1 MALTIGTQFGS
12 HEIISLLGKG
22 GMGEVYRARDTK
34 LKRDVAIKI
43 LPDEFSRDS
52 ARVSLFQREAE
63 VLASLNHPNIAAIY
77 DLQEVNDTR
86 FLVLELVEGETL
98 AERLQRGLIPIED
111 ALQIAKQICEA
122 LEAAHEGGIIHRDLK
137 PANVKITA
145 DGKVKVLDFG
155 LAKAMS
161 AANASAIARSH
172 QGMETAPATAALS
185 NSPTLISGTMGGAIL
200 GTAAYMSPEQARGRA
215 ADQRSDVFAF
225 GCVLYEMLTG
235 RQAFQGED
243 VSDVLASVIK
253 AATDMSLLPDGL
265 NPRLKELVRR
275 CLAKDRKQRWHAI
288 GDVRIELENI
298 TATSEEP
305 RVIQPAPKPVA
316 NRRWIIAAATGFL
329 ATMAIAFVHFREAPQ
344 QTPALRYTIAF
355 PEDTQNAAFAVSPD
369 GRSVAMALLVNSR
382 PQLWLRRL
390 DEFQARA
397 MPGTDGANQPFWSPD
412 SRYIGFFAQGK
423 LKKISA
429 TGGPPQTLCDSYG
442 VGGGT
447 WNREGIILFSPGVS
461 QGALQ
466 RVPAGGGAPADIFK
480 SSSESYESP
489 VFLPDGRHFLY
500 TRGRSDAD
508 KNGIY
513 LASLDGKTNYRI
525 LTDHT
530 FLVFAPP
537 VSGTGL
543 GHLLFGRDGSLM
555 AQAFD
560 TSRNQPV
567 GEVFPVA
574 EGVSSIQYNN
584 NYLPASVSD
593 NGVLVYWTG
602 GLQGARNQLVWH
614 ERVSKLETP
623 AGVTGNVIMPV
634 ISPDE
639 KMIAYVRSPGT
650 ADIWLRDL
658 ARQTEIRFT
667 SDLMQNF
674 TPIWSPKGD
683 RIAFRSN
690 RGAHIG
696 DLFWKPANGPR
707 EAELLLSTSNQKVAN
722 QWSRDG
728 RFIVYYEVDPNTNRD
743 IWVLPVDE
751 SSGAARKPIQLV
763 HTRFEEMQGQL
774 SPDSRWIAY
783 TSDESGQREVYVRP
797 FPNAER
803 VWKVSTAGGEQ
814 PRWRGDGQ
822 ELFYVAA
829 DNKMNVVPVK
839 ASAGTNTMFQP
850 GAPVPLF
857 DTHLVSLG
865 TNYYFNYD
873 VTADGKR
880 FLIDSSVADAGAPA
894 VPPLTVVINWNAGQT
909 K

>member
-43 LPDEFSRDS
+43 LPDEFSRDA

-98 AERLQRGLIPIED
+98 AERLQRGPIPIED

-137 PANVKITA
+137 PANVKITP

-155 LAKAMS
+155 LAKALQM
-161 AANASAIARSH
+161 
-172 QGMETAPATAALS
+172 APATAKLS
-185 NSPTLISGTMGGAIL
+185 NSPTLISGSMGGTIV
-200 GTAAYMSPEQARGRA
+200 GTAGYMSPEQARGLA

-243 VSDVLASVIK
+243 VSEVLASVIK
-253 AATDMSLLPDGL
+253 ADTDMSLLPNDL

-275 CLAKDRKQRWHAI
+275 SLAKDRKQRWHAI
-288 GDVRIELENI
+288 GDVRIELQNI
-298 TATSEEP
+298 TITLEEP
-305 RVIQPAPKPVA
+305 RVTQPAPRPAA
-316 NRRWIIAAATGFL
+316 NRWWIIAAATGFL
-329 ATMAIAFVHFREAPQ
+329 AAMAIAYVHFREAPQ
-344 QTPALRYTIAF
+344 QAAVLRYTIAF
-355 PEDTQNAAFAVSPD
+355 PEDTQNAALALSPD
-369 GRSVAMALLVNSR
+369 GRSVAMALLINGRS
-382 PQLWLRRL
+382 QLWLRRL
-390 DEFQARA
+390 DELQAHA

-429 TGGPPQTLCDSYG
+429 AGGPPQFLCDSTG
-442 VGGGT
+442 VGGGS
-447 WNREGIILFSPGVS
+447 WNREGIILFSTS
-461 QGALQ
+461 IYQGALL
-466 RVPAGGGAPADIFK
+466 RVPAGGGTPADVFR
-480 SSSESYESP
+480 SSSETYESP

-500 TRGRSDAD
+500 SKGLSDAE

-513 LASLDGKTNYRI
+513 VASLDGKTNYRI
-525 LTDHT
+525 LPDHT
-530 FLVFAPP
+530 YLAFGAPAA
-537 VSGTGL
+537 GTGV
-543 GHLLFGRDGSLM
+543 GHILFDRDGSLM

-567 GEVFPVA
+567 GEVFAVA
-574 EGVSSIQYNN
+574 EGVSTLQN
-584 NYLPASVSD
+584 NYVPASISD
-593 NGVLVYWTG
+593 NGVLLYWTG
-602 GLQGARNQLVWH
+602 GLQGARNQVVWH
-614 ERVSKLETP
+614 DRAGKLPTP

-674 TPIWSPKGD
+674 SPNWSPKGD

-690 RGAHIG
+690 RGGQMG
-696 DLFWKPANGPR
+696 DLFWKPANGPQ
-707 EAELLLSTSNQKVAN
+707 EAELLLSTPNPKVPT

-728 RFIVYYEVDPNTNRD
+728 RFIVYYEVDPKTSRD
-743 IWVLPVDE
+743 IWILPVDE
-751 SSGAARKPIQLV
+751 SSAAARKPIQLV
-763 HTRFEEMQGQL
+763 HTRFEETQGQL

-797 FPNAER
+797 FPSAEA
-803 VWKVSTAGGEQ
+803 VSKVSTAGGEQ

-829 DNKMNVVPVK
+829 DGKMNAVSVK
-839 ASAGTNTMFQP
+839 ASAGPTPTF
-850 GAPVPLF
+850 GTPVPLF
-857 DTHLVSLG
+857 DTHLTGLG
-865 TNYYFNYD
+865 TSLYFNYD

-880 FLIDSSVADAGAPA
+880 FLINSNAGDPAASA